1 MHKSN
6 IQRRYITLIEIM
18 IVMFLIAII
27 TGVIAY
33 NYRGSLEEGKAFKT
47 ATAIQKVE
55 TILNMEVARNPE
67 SAKGM
72 STEWEKYVIA
82 SPLVHDARALTVDG
96 WGERYEVH
104 VDPES
109 GAVKVSSKRLD
120 EYRQTHH
127 TLFTQ

>member
-6 IQRRYITLIEIM
+6 IKRRYITLIEIM

-33 NYRGSLEEGKAFKT
+33 NYRGSLDEGKAFKT

-55 TILNMEVARNPE
+55 TILNMEVARNPA
-67 SAKGM
+67 SASGM
-72 STEWEKYVIA
+72 STEWVKYVEA
-82 SPLVHDARALTVDG
+82 SPLVHDPRALTVDG
-96 WGERYEVH
+96 WGERYDVN
-104 VDPES
+104 VDES
-109 GAVKVSSKRLD
+109 GVVKVTSKRLE
-120 EYRQTHH
+120 EYRNTHH